1 MPSFNPKNCR
11 IPYHF
16 GIWNKENLK
25 KKSLNFKW
33 VQNQPDASQKHDRG
47 QSFSAL
53 KFCHNIKTAEGV
65 AWPKLKS
72 THRMNL
78 AKLVPL
84 PDKIDP
90 SQD

>member
-1 MPSFNPKNCR
+1 MPVLTHQ
-11 IPYHF
+11 I
-16 GIWNKENLK
+16 GIKNLK
-25 KKSLNFKW
+25 KRNLNFKG

-47 QSFSAL
+47 QSFSTL
-53 KFCHNIKTAEGV
+53 KLCQNIKTAEGV

-72 THRMNL
+72 THRKNL

-84 PDKIDP
+84 PDKTDP

>member
-1 MPSFNPKNCR
+1 M
-11 IPYHF
+11 
-16 GIWNKENLK
+16 G
-25 KKSLNFKW
+25 

-47 QSFSAL
+47 QSFSTL
-53 KFCHNIKTAEGV
+53 ELCQNIKTAEGV

-84 PDKIDP
+84 SVKIDP
-90 SQD
+90 SHD